1 MDDQLLKILMSIAIL
16 FFTIM
21 VGRKR
26 KPADLVVPRPG
37 GGEVHEEE
45 TEIPRELWDTEYA
58 GRPDSSLESDF
69 ESDLESNLES
79 EPEPNLIHRGGKY
92 QLAGST
98 GQEAASLE
106 TLIGLETLSG
116 RYDMRNAPAVSMFAS
131 VPPEEEVEVPLPFG
145 TGSGFDLREAILYQ
159 TILERREI

>member
-1 MDDQLLKILMSIAIL
+1 MSIAIL

-92 QLAGST
+92 QL
-98 GQEAASLE
+98 E
-106 TLIGLETLSG
+106 IG
-116 RYDMRNAPAVSMFAS
+116 RAHV
-131 VPPEEEVEVPLPFG
+131 
-145 TGSGFDLREAILYQ
+145 
-159 TILERREI
+159 